1 MKRELPGSIKRILT
15 AGLILALTMSFSPS
29 YVEGAAGNPYEEYK
43 GAQIS
48 GTDSA
53 GVSETQNGSSVRS
66 VTAAKSASKS
76 SLNVGAAGAASVVGQ
91 TPAAGASAAGNVPA
105 SAGLTG
111 AGSASSARRS
121 VTASKSASKVKEDE
135 SLAGVGGDGLEAV
148 GIGGA
153 NEYYVKYR
161 ENGGSGRMSQDY
173 FIFYDDPDYQKPGEK
188 DKRLSSCQFTRT
200 GYDFDSWNTDKDGSG
215 FEFHDQEIMQISLS
229 NNILDSSKTLTLYA
243 QWDPVEYTVTF
254 NPNGGTG
261 TMLPQTFAYGTPGT
275 LSANQFKRDG
285 YTFKEWNTKADGTGT
300 SYPDPATSTNFGGT
314 TGDGVILYAQWE
326 MKDVTYTVNHYWQD
340 VDDLTKYILHEP
352 KTYPAQKGATS
363 VIVNANTY
371 EGFTC
376 SGPTQQTIPLST
388 DSSKNVANFYYTRNR
403 YTITYANTDPDVTG
417 NLPNPVSVTA
427 LYGEKITAAAN
438 TMSKKPSSEKLYVTY
453 HGNGGTV
460 GTTGNSTY
468 KQTKSVKVTYSPNG
482 WELSGTPV
490 TATAQSMKDS
500 FAKLLGMT
508 DLSPVGT
515 YTDTIE
521 CKGNM
526 TLVPAFTSKQSGD
539 AKVTFPDATR
549 NRYVFKGWF
558 TDSSIDLD
566 VDDPVGKGGTK
577 YDLEEDPDGIE
588 DGDLYAGWKYDPN
601 ATTST
606 STTSRSNTYYGTTTS
621 RTGAAAA
628 TTTSRAAGSAA
639 AAGGGAA
646 GQAAVTAK
654 KSTAK
659 TKAGGEPALD
669 SVPPTGEDAGLAPSD
684 GVREAFLS
692 LVDAVF

>member
-66 VTAAKSASKS
+66 VTAVKSASKS

-148 GIGGA
+148 GDSDT
-153 NEYYVKYR
+153 EYYVRFNK
-161 ENGGSGRMSQDY
+161 NGGLGTQMTQQTFEWNVEGKLKECTYYRN
-173 FIFYDDPDYQKPGEK
+173 
-188 DKRLSSCQFTRT
+188 
-200 GYDFDSWNTDKDGSG
+200 GYDFVFWNEEKDGSG
-215 FEFHDQEIMQISLS
+215 KEYRNQAKMLNETLS
-229 NNILDSSKTLTLYA
+229 GNTLQLYA
-243 QWDPVEYTVTF
+243 IWEPLEYTVSF
-254 NPNGGTG
+254 SSNGGTG
-261 TMLPQTFAYGTPGT
+261 VMLDQAFLFDTPGT
-275 LSANQFKRDG
+275 LSANQFKKDG
-285 YTFKEWNTKADGTGT
+285 YTFKSWNTKADGTGT
-300 SYPDPATSTNFGGT
+300 SYPDNATSTNYGGT

-326 MKDVTYTVNHYWQD
+326 MNDVKYTVNHYKQNLD
-340 VDDLTKYILHEP
+340 GS
-352 KTYPAQKGATS
+352 YPSTPITETVTAQKGATS
-363 VIVNANTY
+363 VLVNANSY

-376 SGPTQQTIPLST
+376 SGPTQQTITLSI

-403 YTITYANTDPDVTG
+403 YTITYANTDTDVSGT
-417 NLPNPVSVTA
+417 LPSPVTEV
-427 LYGEKITAAAN
+427 LYGDKITAATN
-438 TMSKKPSSEKLYVTY
+438 SMSKKSTSEKLYITY

-468 KQTKSVKVTYSPNG
+468 KQSKTVKVTYSPNG

-508 DLSPVGT
+508 ELSPVGAT
-515 YTDTIE
+515 SYPSGGEIV
-521 CKGNM
+521 CLGNM
-526 TLVPAFTSKQSGD
+526 TLVPAFTSEQSGD
-539 AKVTFPDATR
+539 TKVTFPDATR

-577 YDLEEDPDGIE
+577 YDLEEDEEGIE